1 VVRGPEVGRTL
12 ARRST
17 TVMLAVQLACT
28 ERIPNGGTMNTNS
41 PDASKVP
48 PAIGAFQTAHD
59 RRDIATALAQFADDA
74 GVVDDGRTYDGI
86 AGVESFLRT
95 AASEY
100 TFTRTLVDAVE
111 IAPDHWIV
119 TNHLE
124 GDFPG
129 GQVDLAYEFRLAD
142 GVITHLTIAP

>member
-1 VVRGPEVGRTL
+1 
-12 ARRST
+12 
-17 TVMLAVQLACT
+17 
-28 ERIPNGGTMNTNS
+28 MNMTS
-41 PDASKVP
+41 PDATNLPKSIS
-48 PAIGAFQTAHD
+48 AYQMAHD
-59 RRDIATALAQFADDA
+59 RRDIPTALAQFADDA
-74 GVVDDGRTYDGI
+74 SVVDDGRTYDGI

-100 TFTRTLVDAVE
+100 TFTRTLVSAVE

-129 GQVDLAYEFRLAD
+129 GEVDLTYEFRLAN
-142 GVITHLTIAP
+142 GLITHLTIAP